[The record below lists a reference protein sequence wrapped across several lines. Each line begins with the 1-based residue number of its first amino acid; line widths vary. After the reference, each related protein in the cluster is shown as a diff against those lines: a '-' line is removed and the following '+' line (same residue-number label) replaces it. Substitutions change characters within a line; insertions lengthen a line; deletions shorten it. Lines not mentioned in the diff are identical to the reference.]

1 MMLSSQATHRTT
13 QMKGTVVYMSPEVF
27 RTNDV
32 TQALDVYSLGII
44 LYYMYV
50 GALPYQDRSPGLVI
64 MEKMR
69 ETKCDPLDRF
79 SFPDHCPHAFRD
91 IILDCT
97 HPNRRDR

>member
-79 SFPDHCPHAFRD
+79 SFPDHCPDAFRD